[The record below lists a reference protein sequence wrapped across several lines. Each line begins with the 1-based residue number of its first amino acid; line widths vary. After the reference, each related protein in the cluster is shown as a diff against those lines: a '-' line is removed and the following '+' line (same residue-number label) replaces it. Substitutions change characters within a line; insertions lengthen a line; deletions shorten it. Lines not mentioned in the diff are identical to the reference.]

1 MSATIDKCQI
11 CKIAPGVRL
20 QFEKVQQAWVLLY
33 PEGMVTLDETAS
45 DILRVLDGVRS
56 TDEVVAE
63 IKKQYGDVEGL
74 DEDVLEFLMSMSEQ
88 GWVRCND

>member
-1 MSATIDKCQI
+1 MNTVIDKCQV

-33 PEGMVTLDETAS
+33 PEGMVTLDEVAS
-45 DILRVLDGVRS
+45 DILRALDGVRN
-56 TDEVVAE
+56 TDEVVTE
-63 IKKQYGDVEGL
+63 MRKQYGEAAEL
-74 DEDVLEFLMSMSEQ
+74 DEDVLEFLCSMIDQ